1 MGIHDREYYRD
12 EDSSQ
17 GVHLRLPSTLI
28 GKLIAINV
36 LVFLACWLFPPGSPH
51 LSVYEQVHLEPEKI
65 ITHPWKAYQVV
76 TYGFV
81 HAPVRVIEAGES
93 ISTRQG
99 IFHILFNMFALFVF
113 GRSLETQYGQKE
125 LLVFYLTAIVL
136 GGLLWSGYGLYDD
149 QILPL
154 VGASGGVY
162 AIAIL
167 FCLNY
172 PKQVLLLFGVI
183 PMRAWVVGI
192 MIVVMDQL
200 MGILADD
207 NVAHSVH
214 LAGAGFALIYYKT
227 GIKLA
232 RFIPHRRR
240 GTKLKV
246 HDPDP
251 LPPSRSEK
259 RMQKLVDQGDAILA
273 KIQKAGEESLTGKE
287 RRTLERYSREMRD
300 RQED

>member
-12 EDSSQ
+12 EGSSQ
-17 GVHLRLPSTLI
+17 GIQLRPPATLI

-36 LVFLACWLFPPGSPH
+36 LVFFACWFFPSIYGYIQLDPD
-51 LSVYEQVHLEPEKI
+51 VFE
-65 ITHPWKAYQVV
+65 HPWKLLQLLS
-76 TYGFV
+76 YGFV
-81 HAPVRVIEAGES
+81 HAPVREMNEMNES
-93 ISTRQG
+93 VAQSDG

-113 GRSLETQYGQKE
+113 GRNLETQYGQKE

-136 GGLLWSGYGLYDD
+136 GGLLWSGYGFYGD
-149 QILPL
+149 QIPPL

-162 AIAIL
+162 AVAIL

-192 MIVVMDQL
+192 MIVAMDQL
-200 MGILADD
+200 MGIFADD

-273 KIQKAGEESLTGKE
+273 KIQRDGEESLTGKE

>member
-113 GRSLETQYGQKE
+113 GRPLETRYGQRE
-125 LLVFYLTAIVL
+125 LLAFYLSAIVL
-136 GGLLWSGYGLYDD
+136 GGLLWVGYGLADENVA
-149 QILPL
+149 PL

-172 PKQVLLLFGVI
+172 PRQILLLFGVI
-183 PMRAWVVGI
+183 PMKAWMVGI
-192 MIVVMDQL
+192 MIVVVDQL
-200 MGILADD
+200 MGILAED

-214 LAGAGFALIYYKT
+214 LAGAAFAWIYFQT

-232 RFIPHRRR
+232 ALVPRRRR
-240 GTKLKV
+240 GTLKV
-246 HDPDP
+246 HDPDQ
-251 LPPSRSEK
+251 LSPSRSEL
-259 RMQKLVDQGDAILA
+259 REQKLVGQGDAILA
-273 KIQKAGEESLTGKE
+273 KIQQHGEESLTSKE
-287 RRTLERYSREMRD
+287 RRVLERYSRHMRD
-300 RQED
+300 RQG

>member
-12 EDSSQ
+12 EGSSQ
-17 GVHLRLPSTLI
+17 GIQLRPPATLI

-36 LVFLACWLFPPGSPH
+36 LVFFACWFFP
-51 LSVYEQVHLEPEKI
+51 SVYGFIQLDPDIFE
-65 ITHPWKAYQVV
+65 HPWKLLQLLS
-76 TYGFV
+76 YGFV
-81 HAPVRVIEAGES
+81 HAPVRELNEMNQS
-93 ISTRQG
+93 IPRSDG

-136 GGLLWSGYGLYDD
+136 GGLLWSGYGLYGD
-149 QILPL
+149 QIPPL

-183 PMRAWVVGI
+183 PMQAWVVGI
-192 MIVVMDQL
+192 MIVAMDQL
-200 MGILADD
+200 MGIFADD

-214 LAGAGFALIYYKT
+214 LAGAGFALIYYQT
-227 GIKLA
+227 GIQLA

-240 GTKLKV
+240 GARLRV
-246 HDPDP
+246 HDPGP

-259 RMQKLVDQGDAILA
+259 RMQKLVDQGDAILD
-273 KIQKAGEESLTGKE
+273 KIQKHGEESLTGKE
-287 RRTLERYSREMRD
+287 RRILERYSREMRD